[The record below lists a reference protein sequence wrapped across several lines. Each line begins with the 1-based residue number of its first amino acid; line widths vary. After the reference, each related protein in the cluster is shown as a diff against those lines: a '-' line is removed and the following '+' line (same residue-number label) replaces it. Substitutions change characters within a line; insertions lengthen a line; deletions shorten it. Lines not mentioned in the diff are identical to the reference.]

1 MLNFLEKTSKIYMLT
16 LFDKKNERLLFEM
29 KKQLKI
35 EEIGV

>member
-1 MLNFLEKTSKIYMLT
+1 MLT

-35 EEIGV
+35 EEIGVQIWEFYFN